1 MKLDKQ
7 LKKANLMGS
16 QLAEQIGTDAS
27 MVSKFNNYRCL
38 PVPATMQAIC
48 KALNCNVN
56 DIYTDNEITFKK
68 GKRKAVESEYE
79 NYKIT
84 VKLPRDAKEKV
95 HKALKVCGYK
105 DVTHWIYRC
114 YERLLAQQEII
125 EKAEKNKRKEHND
138 GIKVS

>member
-1 MKLDKQ
+1 MKLEKQ
-7 LKKANLMGS
+7 LKKANLTS
-16 QLAEQIGTDAS
+16 KDLAKQIGTDAS

-38 PVPATMQAIC
+38 PVPATMEAIC
-48 KALNCNVN
+48 KALNCTVN

-84 VKLPRDAKEKV
+84 VRLPRDAKEKV
-95 HKALKVCGYK
+95 HTALKFCGYK

-125 EKAEKNKRKEHND
+125 EKVGKKNKEKEKYY
-138 GIKVS
+138 GI

>member
-1 MKLDKQ
+1 MKLEKQ
-7 LKKANLMGS
+7 LKKANLTS
-16 QLAEQIGTDAS
+16 KELAKEIGTDAS

-38 PVPATMQAIC
+38 PVPATMEAIC

-56 DIYTDNEITFKK
+56 DIYTNEEITFQK
-68 GKRKAVESEYE
+68 GKRTVSESEYE
-79 NYKIT
+79 NYKVT
-84 VKLPRDAKEKV
+84 VRLPRDAKAKV

-125 EKAEKNKRKEHND
+125 EKAERKNKKEKYNA
-138 GIKVS
+138 I

>member
-7 LKKANLMGS
+7 LKKANLTS
-16 QLAEQIGTDAS
+16 KELAEQIGTDAS

-38 PVPATMQAIC
+38 PVPATMEAIC

-56 DIYTDNEITFKK
+56 DIYTNDEITFKK
-68 GKRKAVESEYE
+68 GKRTVSESEYE

-84 VKLPRDAKEKV
+84 VRLPRDAKAKV

-125 EKAEKNKRKEHND
+125 EKAEKKKRKEHYN
-138 GIKVS
+138 GI